1 MRWPWQRV
9 ERISDCPH
17 QRLLPSATAG
27 VPFDAVFVIVWRPA
41 WRTGS
46 NLEDLVRFRVHAVV
60 AEAAGRCEAAD
71 PHAAQDAVNA
81 ALRDLRGTTG
91 GSYRI
96 LHARVTLRLS
106 AESRQAVAQSRADED
121 RVRRL
126 RFLKA
131 QLYDHPDLVVLD
143 RLEQRP
149 GTLADEHVAE
159 LQRLARSIRACGS
172 WWQPLL
178 EQWEEVGRGFS
189 DADRQQ
195 RAMLALLDS
204 LQAFTGGSASLPAE
218 SGPPS
223 PLVASGE
230 SERGAS
236 R

>member
-1 MRWPWQRV
+1 MV
-9 ERISDCPH
+9 
-17 QRLLPSATAG
+17 L
-27 VPFDAVFVIVWRPA
+27 AVW
-41 WRTGS
+41 S
-46 NLEDLVRFRVHAVV
+46 
-60 AEAAGRCEAAD
+60 
-71 PHAAQDAVNA
+71 Q
-81 ALRDLRGTTG
+81 
-91 GSYRI
+91 
-96 LHARVTLRLS
+96 AR
-106 AESRQAVAQSRADED
+106 
-121 RVRRL
+121 
-126 RFLKA
+126 
-131 QLYDHPDLVVLD
+131 VVLD

-223 PLVASGE
+223 ALVASGE

>member
-1 MRWPWQRV
+1 MRWPWQRA
-9 ERISDCPH
+9 ERTSNCPH

-27 VPFDAVFVIVWRPA
+27 VPFGAVFVIVWRPA

-46 NLEDLVRFRVHAVV
+46 NLEDLVRFGVHAV
-60 AEAAGRCEAAD
+60 AAAAAGRCEAAD
-71 PHAAQDAVNA
+71 PHAAQDVVNA
-81 ALRDLRGTTG
+81 ALRELRGTTG

-106 AESRQAVAQSRADED
+106 AESREAVAQSRADED

-126 RFLKA
+126 QFLKA
-131 QLYDHPDLVVLD
+131 QLYDHPDLLVLD

-178 EQWEEVGRGFS
+178 EQWEDVGRGFS

-195 RAMLALLDS
+195 QAMLALLDS
-204 LQAFTGGSASLPAE
+204 LKTFTCGSAALPVDP
-218 SGPPS
+218 GPPS
-223 PLVASGE
+223 PLVAPGK

>member
-1 MRWPWQRV
+1 MRWPWQRA

-27 VPFDAVFVIVWRPA
+27 VPFDAAFVIGWRPA

-46 NLEDLVRFRVHAVV
+46 NLEDLVRFRVHEV
-60 AEAAGRCEAAD
+60 ATEAAGRCEAAD

-81 ALRDLRGTTG
+81 VLRDLHGTTG
-91 GSYRI
+91 GAYRI

-131 QLYDHPDLVVLD
+131 QLYDHPDLLVLD

-178 EQWEEVGRGFS
+178 EQWEDVGRGFN

-195 RAMLALLDS
+195 RAMVALLDA
-204 LQAFTGGSASLPAE
+204 LRAFTGRSASLPTE
-218 SGPPS
+218 DGPPS
-223 PLVASGE
+223 PLMVPGGSERVAS
-230 SERGAS
+230 R
-236 R
+236 